1 MHIELNTDK
10 NISSDERLLEYTEGA
25 FQGPLARFQ
34 DRITRVTAHFADENS
49 SEKNAADDKRCTL
62 EARLAGLQPLA
73 ATHFAPTVRE
83 ALAGAIQK
91 LESAITSVV
100 EREQDKQR
108 RS

>member
-1 MHIELNTDK
+1 MHIEMTTDK
-10 NISSDERLLEYTEGA
+10 NITGDERLLEYTEGA
-25 FQGPLARFQ
+25 IKGALSRFQ

-49 SEKNAADDKRCTL
+49 SEKNAGDDKRCSL
-62 EARLAGLQPLA
+62 EARLAGLQPVA
-73 ATHFAPTVRE
+73 TTHFAPTVRD

-91 LESAITSVV
+91 LDNKLTTIV

>member
-10 NISSDERLLEYTEGA
+10 NITGDERLLEYTEGA
-25 FQGPLARFQ
+25 IKGALARFQ

-49 SEKNAADDKRCTL
+49 SEKNAGDDKRCTL

-91 LESAITSVV
+91 LENAITTVV
-100 EREQDKQR
+100 EREQDKR
-108 RS
+108 RG